1 MTVPVIVPGEPGDQL
16 PGAAGLVAGPGGNE
30 HGPPKAGPGG
40 GSPWSL
46 AWYRFRRNRSATTA
60 AMMFAVVVLA
70 CILAPL
76 YARYVAHT
84 QPFTSNLTGTTPING
99 QQVPVIQPNA
109 SGLGS
114 TPIGPTW
121 TGRYLFGAD
130 TQGRDVAARLLYG
143 GRTSLIVG
151 IGSALI
157 TAVIA
162 TVVALIAGFAGGW
175 VDAVISRIL
184 DLVWAFPVYLLAIS
198 LSTVLLLQGLR
209 IGPVNVDP
217 ASLWLPVLIIS
228 LVYVPYLARPIRG
241 EVLALR
247 RREFVEAA
255 IGQGVS
261 RARIIF
267 GELLP
272 NVLPTVIVF
281 LPLMIATDILTESSL
296 SYLSIGVQAPN
307 ASWGSMITDGQ
318 TQLYTRPLV
327 SIAPG
332 VLLVLTIVLLNIVGD
347 GVRDAIDPRGLLPR
361 RERRFRHRPGRRT
374 RTGVS

>member
-1 MTVPVIVPGEPGDQL
+1 MTVSGIVPGGLGDHAPGTAGEVAVPPGGD
-16 PGAAGLVAGPGGNE
+16 GAAGVGQ
-30 HGPPKAGPGG
+30 G
-40 GSPWSL
+40 GSPWLL
-46 AWYRFRRNRSATTA
+46 AWHRFRRNRSAMTA
-60 AMMFAVVVLA
+60 SILFAVVVLA
-70 CILAPL
+70 CIMAPF

-84 QPFTSNLTGTTPING
+84 EPFTSNLTGTTPIDG
-99 QQVPVIQPNA
+99 QQVPVIEPNA

-151 IGSALI
+151 IGAALI

-162 TVVALIAGFAGGW
+162 TIVALIAGFAGGW

-198 LSTVLLLQGLR
+198 LSTVLLLQGLK
-209 IGPVNVDP
+209 IGPITVDP

-228 LVYVPYLARPIRG
+228 LVYVPYLARPVRG

-255 IGQGVS
+255 IGQGIS
-261 RARIIF
+261 RSRVIF

-272 NVLPTVIVF
+272 NVVPTVIVF

-318 TQLYTRPLV
+318 SQLYTRPLV

-361 RERRFRHRPGRRT
+361 RERRFRRRPGRQTPAR
-374 RTGVS
+374 VS